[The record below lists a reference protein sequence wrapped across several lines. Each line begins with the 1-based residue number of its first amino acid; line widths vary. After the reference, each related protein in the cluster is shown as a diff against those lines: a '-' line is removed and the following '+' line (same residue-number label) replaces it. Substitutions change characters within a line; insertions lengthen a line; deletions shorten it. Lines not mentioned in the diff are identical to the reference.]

1 MFVQPNF
8 TFRHSGGE
16 RTPVDVRRRKASS
29 ISPLDCCF
37 LGFRLRDVDGE
48 RYHHSWILAD
58 SLDAFM
64 YGVYL
69 ERDHILT
76 RYPKL
81 LDSDIALVHAQ
92 SLKFLHS
99 GISYADRAMI
109 TEQVQG
115 MIGTQNERH
124 FVFLGLEPEDYNIV
138 LSDCDAVDAK
148 AALQIGCDLWA
159 KKLGKPS
166 RVLAVF
172 QAHPVVKEFHALFSM
187 EAKVIE
193 SLVERNRREM
203 VH

>member
-1 MFVQPNF
+1 MFIQPKFNY
-8 TFRHSGGE
+8 RHSGGE
-16 RTPVDVRRRKASS
+16 RMPMDVRRRKASS
-29 ISPLDCCF
+29 ISPLECCF
-37 LGFRLRDVDGE
+37 IGFRLRDADGE

-69 ERDHILT
+69 ERDRILA
-76 RYPKL
+76 RFPGL

-99 GISYADRAMI
+99 GISDADRAMI
-109 TEQVQG
+109 TGEVQK
-115 MIGTQNERH
+115 MIGTQDERH
-124 FVFLGLEPEDYNIV
+124 FAFLGLEPVDYSIV

-148 AALQIGCDLWA
+148 AALQRGCELWA
-159 KKLGKPS
+159 TKLGRPS

-172 QAHPVVKEFHALFSM
+172 QAHPIVTEFHALFSM

-193 SLVERNRREM
+193 SLVERTRRET